1 MKYASMVKPNTTKI
15 IKYDIIIGIRF
26 ITSFT
31 RRNWT
36 GWPMILASYVKKI
49 SHENHQNKDPLIY

>member
-1 MKYASMVKPNTTKI
+1 MSENLVFSKIMKFASMVKPDTTKI

-31 RRNWT
+31 RRNWM
-36 GWPMILASYVKKI
+36 GWPMILA
-49 SHENHQNKDPLIY
+49 